1 MQKVRM
7 RGVQI
12 QGKRV
17 SGAEIFTKECA
28 QNEKTATSAKEVV
41 SSKQP
46 IPRDPCPAWVIR
58 DTFGPSWPFNFTIAQ
73 VKKWW
78 RLGIISEEL
87 RLLQCTSCPKSFIIM
102 KRYDADIIYCPY
114 CREVA
119 RPIVDQE
126 AYLTAMCKYVLN
138 RDGRKYTKEKK

>member
-7 RGVQI
+7 RGIQI

-17 SGAEIFTKECA
+17 SGAEVFIKECE
-28 QNEKTATSAKEVV
+28 QDEETGTGAKKVV
-41 SSKQP
+41 GSKQP
-46 IPRDPCPAWVIR
+46 TPRDPCPAWVIP
-58 DTFGPSWPFNFTIAQ
+58 DTFSPPWPLNFSIAQ
-73 VKKWW
+73 VRKWW

-87 RLLQCTSCPKSFIIM
+87 HLLQCTSCPKSFIIM
-102 KRYDADIIYCPY
+102 RRYDANIIYCPY
-114 CREVA
+114 CRGVA

-138 RDGRKYTKEKK
+138 RDGRKYTKEKQ